1 MALETLGVILKRS
14 AYQEDRVLLDLFT
27 ECHGKISVLVNRSH
41 KSKYSDQIF
50 QLGKWHLKEGKVF
63 YFSDDYDSVQSSA
76 IQGLN
81 IWSGY
86 YLNELLVRLLPRNHA
101 DSALFTYYWRA
112 VKALEFG
119 DSILQEWMLRCFER
133 TLLESLGVMPDLWT
147 DNDGD
152 AFVENLLYHLCAES
166 GFSKFKTKT
175 HHFPILGDNILL
187 INEIT
192 DSNDHALIDKELL
205 LIYKR
210 MMRYLLQPLLG
221 NQPLQSKVWL
231 QSLHLR
237 QQEREKRSS
246 S

>member
-1 MALETLGVILKRS
+1 MALETLGVVLKKS

-27 ECHGKISVLVNRSH
+27 ERHGKISVLVNRS
-41 KSKYSDQIF
+41 KKRCYTDQMF
-50 QLGKWHLKEGKVF
+50 QLGTWHLKEGKVF
-63 YFSDDYDSVQSSA
+63 HFAEDYDAVQTSA

-86 YLNELLVRLLPRNHA
+86 YLNELLVRLLPRHHA
-101 DSALFTYYWRA
+101 DSALFTHYWRA
-112 VKALEFG
+112 VKALEYG
-119 DSILQEWMLRCFER
+119 DDVLQEWMLRCFER
-133 TLLESLGVMPDLWT
+133 TLLESLGVMPDLWS

-152 AFVENLLYHLCAES
+152 TFVENLLYHLCAEN
-166 GFSKFKTKT
+166 GFGKFKIKT
-175 HHFPILGDNILL
+175 HHFPILGGFILK

-192 DSNDHALIDKELL
+192 DDNDHARIDKELL
-205 LIYKR
+205 LMYKR

-221 NQPLQSKVWL
+221 NKPLQSKIWL
-231 QSLHLR
+231 QTLYSK

>member
-1 MALETLGVILKRS
+1 MLIETLGVVLKRS
-14 AYQEDRVLLDLFT
+14 SYQEDRVLLDLFT
-27 ECHGKISVLVNRSH
+27 ESHGKITVLVNRKH
-41 KSKYSDQIF
+41 KSKYTDQIF
-50 QLGKWHLKEGKVF
+50 QLGQWNLKEGKVF
-63 YFSDDYDSVQSSA
+63 YFSEDYDVAQLSN

-86 YLNELLVRLLPRNHA
+86 YLNELLTRILPKNHA

-112 VKALEFG
+112 VKALEY
-119 DSILQEWMLRCFER
+119 DDVTLQEWMLRCFER
-133 TLLESLGVMPDLWT
+133 TLLESLGVMPDLWA

-152 AFVENLLYHLCAES
+152 DFIENLLYHLCPEN
-166 GFSKFKTKT
+166 GFSKFKSKS
-175 HHFPILGDNILL
+175 HLFAVLGHSILL

-192 DSNDHALIDKELL
+192 DTNDHAQIDKELL
-205 LIYKR
+205 LTYKR

-221 NQPLQSKVWL
+221 PQPLQSKVWL
-231 QSLHLR
+231 QSLYLK